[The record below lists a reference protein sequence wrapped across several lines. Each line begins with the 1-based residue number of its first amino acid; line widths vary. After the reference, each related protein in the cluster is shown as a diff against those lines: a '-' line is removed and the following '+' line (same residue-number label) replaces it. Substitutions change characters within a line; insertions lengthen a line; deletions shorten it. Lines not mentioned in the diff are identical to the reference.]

1 MLIQTISDEACK
13 YITALVSSIQS
24 IGTTFLKGIHV
35 KNSEKARS
43 SNSGTVCGMFTRH
56 PPPHVAMNI

>member
-24 IGTTFLKGIHV
+24 IGTTFLKEFMKRCEEFREGQV
-35 KNSEKARS
+35 Q
-43 SNSGTVCGMFTRH
+43 
-56 PPPHVAMNI
+56 